1 MSVEIKEYPPAP
13 VLCDFIDCYWH
24 AVFPGST
31 DRVNEVK
38 ILPSGFVDLVLHR
51 SVPNFQLVLGGHPF
65 HSTRFLLGGFW
76 TAPYTARF
84 SDRIEVF
91 SIRIKPEAM
100 ASLFE
105 VPASQFVNNPADITD
120 VFSDE
125 LVAFCSRIKDAENLH
140 ACIVMADAFFLQ
152 KACRVKHKNG
162 YVHRASSMIRK
173 NGAISVEQLSDEVC
187 ISRRQLERQFKQSL
201 GISPKMYIRIS
212 RMNRMLGLLR
222 AETRTPLSQLSFAA
236 GYFDQAHFIR
246 DFRALTGE
254 APATLL
260 GRSNIFSM
268 LVIDCQCW

>member
-24 AVFPGST
+24 AVFPGSA
-31 DRVNEVK
+31 DQVNEIK

-51 SVPNFQLVLGGHPF
+51 SLPNFELVLGGHLFYSP
-65 HSTRFLLGGFW
+65 RFLLGGFW

-100 ASLFE
+100 ASLFQ
-105 VPASQFVNNPADITD
+105 VPAAQFVNNPADLTD

-125 LVAFCSRIKDAENLH
+125 FVAFCCRIKDAENLN
-140 ACIVMADAFFLQ
+140 ACILMADSFFLQ

-162 YVHRASSMIRK
+162 HVHRASALIRK
-173 NGAISVEQLSDEVC
+173 NGAISVGQLSDEVC

-212 RMNRMLGLLR
+212 RMNRMLGLLK
-222 AETRTPLSQLSFAA
+222 AEARTSLSQLSSAA
-236 GYFDQAHFIR
+236 GYFDQAHFIK
-246 DFRALTGE
+246 DFRELAGE
-254 APATLL
+254 APATFL
-260 GRSNIFSM
+260 GRSKNFSIRM
-268 LVIDCQCW
+268 NL

>member
-51 SVPNFQLVLGGHPF
+51 SLPNFELVLGGHLF
-65 HSTRFLLGGFW
+65 YGTRFLLGGFW

-91 SIRIKPEAM
+91 SIRVKPEAM

-105 VPASQFVNNPADITD
+105 VPAAHFVNNPADIAD
-120 VFSDE
+120 VFSEE
-125 LVAFCSRIKDAENLH
+125 LVAFCRGIKDAESLNT
-140 ACIVMADAFFLQ
+140 CILMADSFFLQ
-152 KACRVKHKNG
+152 KACRVKHNIG
-162 YVHRASSMIRK
+162 YVHRASALIRK
-173 NGAISVEQLSDEVC
+173 NGAISVEELSDEVC

-212 RMNRMLGLLR
+212 RMNRMLGLLK
-222 AETRTPLSQLSFAA
+222 AEAHISLSQLSFAA
-236 GYFDQAHFIR
+236 GYFDQAHFIK
-246 DFRALTGE
+246 DFRDLAGE
-254 APATLL
+254 APATFF
-260 GRSNIFSM
+260 GRSNNFSM
-268 LVIDCQCW
+268 RADH